1 MIVPMRSRPLRS
13 HGESVV
19 RPVATMSRVQVA
31 ACSVSLLAAGVLL
44 THGFIGF
51 VPGRPVFVVLG
62 VVLAATAVAGLAFD
76 HVSVQSISARP
87 DHVVMEELNR
97 CRRGSHSLTLMSVRC
112 SAEVGDRI
120 IRRMRCEDRAWRQ
133 RGRLELLLVETD
145 RVQAEAFLQRLADLV
160 QTENVRMAS
169 FPEDAV
175 TIDDLYAC
183 LRAPQSLGQPI
194 VEPTVEPVRLLEL
207 VEQMPESGIAA
218 AEG

>member
-1 MIVPMRSRPLRS
+1 MRSRPLRS

-19 RPVATMSRVQVA
+19 RPVAAMSRVQVA

-62 VVLAATAVAGLAFD
+62 VVLGASAVAGLAFD
-76 HVSVQSISARP
+76 HVSVQSIAARP
-87 DHVVMEELNR
+87 DHVVIEELNR
-97 CRRGSHSLTLMSVRC
+97 CRRWSHSLTLVSIRC

-133 RGRLELLLVETD
+133 RGRLQLLLVETD
-145 RVQAEAFLQRLADLV
+145 RTQAEGFLLRLTDLV
-160 QTENVRMAS
+160 EGEAVKLAT

-175 TIDDLYAC
+175 TIDDLYAR
-183 LRAPQSLGQPI
+183 LRTPPSLGQR
-194 VEPTVEPVRLLEL
+194 PTAEPVRLLEL
-207 VEQMPESGIAA
+207 VEPMAESDISA

>member
-1 MIVPMRSRPLRS
+1 MIASMRSRPLRG
-13 HGESVV
+13 HGERVV

-62 VVLAATAVAGLAFD
+62 VVLGATAVAGLTFD
-76 HVSVQSISARP
+76 HVSVQPIAARP
-87 DHVVMEELNR
+87 DHVVIEELNR
-97 CRRGSHSLTLMSVRC
+97 CRRWSHSLTLVSVRC

-120 IRRMRCEDRAWRQ
+120 VRRMRCEDRAWRQ

-145 RVQAEAFLQRLADLV
+145 RIQAEAFLLRLADLV
-160 QTENVRMAS
+160 ESENVKLAS

-175 TIDDLYAC
+175 TIDELYAR
-183 LRAPQSLGQPI
+183 LRTPPSVVQRPAG
-194 VEPTVEPVRLLEL
+194 EPVRVLEL
-207 VEQMPESGIAA
+207 VEPIPEVDISA